1 MAIRSGGDSGGK
13 CAVRGLSCDFQ
24 DDQQLK
30 PVLRRD
36 RRAQRKIL
44 RRMTTVRILRMVQ
57 NPLETVFAHAV
68 WTISAGVRLREDAP
82 GPDAPSESVGEKK
95 EADRKSVV

>member
-1 MAIRSGGDSGGK
+1 M
-13 CAVRGLSCDFQ
+13 
-24 DDQQLK
+24 
-30 PVLRRD
+30 
-36 RRAQRKIL
+36 
-44 RRMTTVRILRMVQ
+44 RMVQ

-95 EADRKSVV
+95 EAGAVDNRRLRPGAVPRLSASIIDFSYLEGPNRPVVGRIVDEVAVIVFSDIPENMVSG